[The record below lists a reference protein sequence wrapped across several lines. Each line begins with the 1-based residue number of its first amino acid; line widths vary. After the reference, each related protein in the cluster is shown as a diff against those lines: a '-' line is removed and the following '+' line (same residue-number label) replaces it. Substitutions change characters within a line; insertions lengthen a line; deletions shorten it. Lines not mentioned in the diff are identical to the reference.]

1 MSKSSDNLQK
11 MRDEAARIIK
21 REEARLIRTARNAG
35 YFGRQVKTPELEQL
49 IKQGLEA
56 LPLKF
61 SQLHKLEDKIA
72 MAENK
77 ISTEERK
84 LDARRKILLGA
95 FIMAQVKHRPEQ
107 FDWIPKELEKFLDTH
122 TSEKIAASNK
132 EVLADW
138 LKS

>member
-1 MSKSSDNLQK
+1 LSSKTASSNFKSPPDQ
-11 MRDEAARIIK
+11 
-21 REEARLIRTARNAG
+21 
-35 YFGRQVKTPELEQL
+35 GRHQLLGIAQQL

-56 LPLKF
+56 LPPKF
-61 SQLHKLEDKIA
+61 SQLRKLEDKIA

-95 FIMAQVKHRPEQ
+95 FLMAQVKHRPEQ